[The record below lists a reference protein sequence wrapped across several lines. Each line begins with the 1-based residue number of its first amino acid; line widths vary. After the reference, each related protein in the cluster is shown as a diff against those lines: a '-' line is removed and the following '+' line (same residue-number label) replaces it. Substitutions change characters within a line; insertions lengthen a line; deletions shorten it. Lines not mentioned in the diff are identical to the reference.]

1 MESQI
6 LCSICVKLRS
16 SDFNDQ
22 NFFRIF
28 NINDSF
34 EINHKLLDKNYKEL
48 QKMVHPDKYMLN
60 DKEVLK
66 EAEKCSSIISN
77 AYKILKDDFE
87 RANYLVNF
95 RG

>member
-1 MESQI
+1 
-6 LCSICVKLRS
+6 
-16 SDFNDQ
+16 
-22 NFFRIF
+22 
-28 NINDSF
+28 
-34 EINHKLLDKNYKEL
+34 
-48 QKMVHPDKYMLN
+48 MVHPDKYMLN